1 MTGTGQEHA
10 PFAPDTPPRTC
21 DLTTHLA
28 NGQGFDGTQG
38 NKSLKLFHYEA
49 GSSPLFPLIKV

>member
-1 MTGTGQEHA
+1 MMS
-10 PFAPDTPPRTC
+10 RTC

-28 NGQGFDGTQG
+28 NGQGFDGPQG
-38 NKSLKLFHYEA
+38 NKSLKLFLEAEIYGA